1 MHQPKANEPI
11 GLPPKHEYGGY
22 HLLTSDQAAAY
33 KAKCLYENL
42 IEEFDEETA
51 KSLLTAAM
59 PEIYKAAN
67 TGSRMGVPVD
77 YKPRSL
83 GTKKRGDNN

>member
-1 MHQPKANEPI
+1 MHQPKANGSI
-11 GLPPKHEYGGY
+11 GSPPKHKYGGY
-22 HLLTSDQAAAY
+22 NLLNSDQAAAY

-42 IEEFDEETA
+42 IEEFDEEMA
-51 KSLLTAAM
+51 MSLLVAAM

-83 GTKKRGDNN
+83 GTRPIKRG